1 LDASGRPLGWL
12 ILALLVLLSAFFP
25 AMEAVLLT
33 VSRRR
38 LPHLRGPEARRTG
51 LLTRVL
57 EDPSR
62 AITGLLAAHTAA
74 VVAASVLA
82 AALAAPWLAAG
93 SGLWLLILVGVAVV
107 LIASEI
113 AVKALAGRYADRL
126 VPAIAA
132 DAVIEEDKREM
143 IHSVVEFGET
153 VVREVMVPR
162 IDMVCVEDTT
172 TVDGVLRQ
180 IIEKGHSRIPVY
192 RETIDQIVGI
202 VHVKDL
208 LSHVKAGHHSL
219 LVREVMRPA
228 FFVPES
234 KRLDDLLRE
243 MRRKRTQMA
252 IVVDEY
258 GGTAGLVTVE
268 DLVEEIVGPI
278 LDEYDVDEKLF
289 ETVND
294 HTAIVDGRLS
304 IEEVNELMG
313 LELPA
318 GEVDTIGGFVYSLLG
333 HVPAQGEKVDAGE
346 AEIVVEKLEG
356 HRIARVRI
364 GRRIPMQP
372 LRP

>member
-1 LDASGRPLGWL
+1 MDASDSPLGWL
-12 ILALLVLLSAFFP
+12 ILALLVLLSAVFS
-25 AMEAVLLT
+25 ATETALLT
-33 VSRRR
+33 ASRRR
-38 LPHLRGPEARRTG
+38 LRQLRGPEERRAG
-51 LLTRVL
+51 LFSRLL
-57 EDPSR
+57 GDPGR
-62 AITGLLAAHTAA
+62 AATALLVGNTVI

-82 AALAAPWLAAG
+82 ATLVEQRLG
-93 SGLWLLILVGVAVV
+93 SGRGLWLAVVVGVSVL
-107 LIASEI
+107 LIAGE
-113 AVKALAGRYADRL
+113 LASKKILARYVDRL
-126 VPAIAA
+126 VPVAPDE
-132 DAVIEEDKREM
+132 DAIEEDERQM
-143 IHSVVEFGET
+143 IHSVFEFSDT

-162 IDMVCVEDTT
+162 IDMACVEDTT
-172 TVDGVLRQ
+172 TVDGVLRV
-180 IIEKGHSRIPVY
+180 ILEEGHSRIPVY
-192 RETIDQIVGI
+192 HETIDQVVGV

-219 LVREVMRPA
+219 AVGEVMRPA

-278 LDEYDVDEKLF
+278 LDEHDVDEKLF

-304 IEEVNELMG
+304 IEEVSELMG
-313 LELPA
+313 LDLPA

-356 HRIARVRI
+356 HRIARLRI
-364 GRRIPMQP
+364 SRRVPTQP